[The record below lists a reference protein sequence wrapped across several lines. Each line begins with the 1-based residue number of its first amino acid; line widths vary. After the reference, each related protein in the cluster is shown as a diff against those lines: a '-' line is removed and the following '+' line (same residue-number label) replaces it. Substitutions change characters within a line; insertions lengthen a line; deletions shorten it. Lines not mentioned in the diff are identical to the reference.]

1 MMHQYIFS
9 ACHVTK
15 VPSRIAS
22 RIENPQT
29 FFVLHSI
36 TCKSVHLSH
45 TTPFAQ
51 GLKGTIKPALKV
63 T

>member
-1 MMHQYIFS
+1 MSQKFLQELQVGLKTLKH
-9 ACHVTK
+9 
-15 VPSRIAS
+15 
-22 RIENPQT
+22 